1 MKPKKA
7 VKLLLSCVLAGALFA
22 GCGGNKPAPEN
33 PSETPLS
40 PVKLGMITHLNANEK
55 KMEDILDNVTEKT
68 GVNVSKYTITF
79 YDNLRL
85 MQMGIESG
93 SVDEISLYECVAKY
107 VIATNDKFVAA
118 TDSLGKL
125 RDSFCFAVRKD
136 EDTLRAELD
145 KAIDEMKADG
155 TLDKLI
161 NEYITDVK
169 PDNIRAVDIPKIDGA
184 QTLKVGVTGDLPP
197 LDFVTADGK
206 PAGFNTA
213 MLAEIAKRIN
223 RNIEVVQVESA
234 ARAAALSSKQIDVV
248 FWAVVPENESFPKD
262 IDKPE
267 GIELSKPY
275 FKDHIAHIRLKVKE

>member
-1 MKPKKA
+1 MKFKKIIE
-7 VKLLLSCVLAGALFA
+7 VLLLCVLASALLT
-22 GCGGNKPAPEN
+22 GCGGTTDKSS
-33 PSETPLS
+33 PSS
-40 PVKLGMITHLNANEK
+40 DNNQFKLGMIAHLNA
-55 KMEDILDNVTEKT
+55 TEKSMQEVYDEAVKRA
-68 GVNVSKYTITF
+68 GMQMPVNSIKY
-79 YDNLRL
+79 YDNMNA
-85 MQMGIESG
+85 MQLGLDAND
-93 SVDEISLYECVAKY
+93 VQEISTYKCVADYITAVGKQY
-107 VIATNDKFVAA
+107 EIVAGTA
-118 TDSLGKL
+118 LD
-125 RDSFCFAVRKD
+125 RINDSFCFAVRKD

-275 FKDHIAHIRLKVKE
+275 FKDHIAHIRLKKNE